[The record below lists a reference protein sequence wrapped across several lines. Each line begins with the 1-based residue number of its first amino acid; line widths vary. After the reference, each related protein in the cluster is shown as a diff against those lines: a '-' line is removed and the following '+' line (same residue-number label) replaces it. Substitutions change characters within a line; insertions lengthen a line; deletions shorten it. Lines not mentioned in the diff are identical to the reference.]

1 MENSNYDR
9 SMGLAH
15 IFLIME
21 INILE
26 IILMDF
32 NKEKELWNF
41 KMEINITEISKW
53 EIKMG
58 SVNLI
63 IIMETNILDNLETIN
78 NLD

>member
-1 MENSNYDR
+1 M
-9 SMGLAH
+9 A
-15 IFLIME
+15 
-21 INILE
+21 
-26 IILMDF
+26 F
-32 NKEKELWNF
+32 NMEKELWNI

-63 IIMETNILDNLETIN
+63 ILMETNILDNLETIN